1 MMTRVL
7 KATGIAAF
15 AAFLAFGAAT
25 ASAKPELGKP
35 APAFTGVDADG
46 KTWTLADLRGKIV
59 VLEWTNDGCP
69 FVKKHYTTGNMQ
81 SLQKAATADGVVWL
95 SVISSAEGTQGYVKG
110 PEANRLTKE
119 RDAAPSAVILDPNG
133 DIGKAY
139 DAQTT
144 PHMYIVGKDGT
155 LLYMGAIDDNPSS
168 DPATVKGARNYVS
181 LALAEIKEGKP
192 VSNPVTRA
200 YGCSVKYKS
209 STS

>member
-1 MMTRVL
+1 MTRVL
-7 KATGIAAF
+7 KTTGIAAF
-15 AAFLAFGAAT
+15 AAVLAFGAT
-25 ASAKPELGKP
+25 PASAKPEIGKP
-35 APAFTGVDADG
+35 APAFTGVDSNG
-46 KTWTLADLRGKIV
+46 KTWTLADLRGKTV

-69 FVKKHYTTGNMQ
+69 FVKKHYITGNMQ
-81 SLQKAATADGVVWL
+81 GLQKSATADGIVWL
-95 SVISSAEGTQGYVKG
+95 SVISSAEGTQGYAKG
-110 PEANRLTKE
+110 PEANKLTEE
-119 RDAAPSAVILDPNG
+119 RDAAPSAVILDPSG
-133 DIGKAY
+133 EIGKAY

-168 DPATVKGARNYVS
+168 DPATIKGAKNYVS

-192 VSNPVTRA
+192 VSTPVTRP